1 MEQQVP
7 QQQQQSYQYEQ
18 HVTTTTEQQHYAPQL
33 QQDVP
38 RVADDSE
45 YYARH
50 NGANSVNNSVEE
62 GVMEEYSEKPPPPP
76 RRRFYKQKKYWI
88 ICSILTVIIVVVVVL
103 LIIFVFFPMIAQ
115 SIMNKA
121 SIGVDSAGITFEPP
135 KDDLAKR
142 QDFNMNTTFYMDME
156 STLHN
161 TGPFS
166 ADIKFHNPINVYY
179 NESILLGTV
188 TLPDT
193 HVSGGSGKLQAVTPF
208 MIQDADVF
216 AEFAKEM
223 LAKEEFVWKM
233 KGKLDISA
241 LSRTA
246 TVDLDKDIVL
256 KGMNGFPEVK
266 ITSFNLPA
274 DAPEGGIQVELGTQ
288 LVSPSPIGVQ
298 LGTIALQIG
307 YEGVVLG
314 QVTTDGVNLKQGP
327 NDLNLKGTIVP
338 QSDPANLDKIG
349 ALFSNYVSGKM
360 STTSATG
367 VSCAPDGTNAIGWL
381 SEGFQSVRLNVGLG
395 LDEPLSIIKAV
406 NMGYL
411 DLAFNADAP
420 YAPVT
425 TAPAVV
431 ADYSIPFGFSL
442 NITEVSQEL
451 KLGTNESG
459 DFASI
464 SVPFVPAQSDQAA
477 GKLQFAM
484 NQVAIS
490 ALENKEPQFN
500 DFTYA
505 LTASDLYTFQVGG
518 QASTKTS
525 TPIGNITLSGITFK
539 VPTSLHGLQFLNS
552 TPTTVNS
559 VDVVGGTSD
568 ALQLAIN
575 VTMDNPSDFTISTGD
590 VNFAFLAS
598 GEQLGNVQLSNLTLA
613 RGSNSK
619 SAVSTFDP
627 KKSPVGQNL
636 LSSFVMGKNNDV
648 SISGFDGST
657 NIASLASGL
666 GAINIGTTLPG
677 LTSQLIQGGKLTVNE
692 DSPSN
697 GIVGVQ
703 VSIANPFTAGLTIT
717 SVKSSA
723 SYHGMPVGN
732 IDQDVSSNPIVIGGH
747 STVQS
752 DPLQMSMNIEPAAV
766 ALLLRTLAVDANLDT
781 NALDALFS
789 MGGLSV
795 SGQKDI
801 DPSANLFDGFNIST
815 YVMDAMKALK
825 ADLQLKSGLTIG
837 EYVNSLEF
845 SQNAVAI
852 ETDATV
858 TRLIPIVGQPI
869 VQQIVDGAILGFE
882 TITLSSPTDSS
893 FKVQMKGSITNAG
906 PMAAQISFPDS
917 LTIAWEGRV
926 LGTVGMPTIQ
936 TVADKGAQ
944 FDVEGQFTVTD
955 QGAMG
960 DFAGYMINNADFQ
973 WNIYTDSVAV
983 NALGY
988 QFTGIKM
995 NKFVTL
1001 DGANGFKDA
1010 VTIHSFDL
1018 PSNDPAGGITLT
1030 ANTSIVNPSQV
1041 GFQLSGAGF
1050 NAIYKDISLGPLA
1063 SDGAANFPPKGT
1075 ADLKMKGRLV
1085 KQDSKEGIDAVTEVF
1100 KNYLAAKDTPL
1111 TITGE
1116 SGSGPNGEVS
1126 WLTAG
1131 FKTIKIENVIMPGPE
1146 SPPELI
1152 PAITM
1157 KNMQIDFTKDPYATP
1172 AGSTQVEAQ
1181 LKNPFGFPL
1190 GVSQLNMDV
1199 TAGMEG
1205 NDIATL
1211 KIPDEKA
1218 TTSETGLVTTQ
1229 FSDVPFKVFDNAHKA
1244 FDTFVKMITS
1254 QSNVTF
1260 ELAGSS
1266 NAIAD
1271 TAIGAL
1277 SLDNITFD
1285 VDTSLAGFNNFN
1297 GKTQILSTKV
1307 IGATSDYIKV
1317 GLEISLDNPS
1327 QITINLGDITLDV
1340 NMNEFNALVGQTILK
1355 DLTLKPGNNTL
1366 SCEMHMGGSNAQAL
1380 LQLLSNY
1387 MTGAHVPLTV
1397 TGSDKSTEI
1406 ASLKDAMSTVKLDTS
1421 MTGQTEKLIQSATV
1435 KAKAIE
1441 ALAGK
1446 AKTSIVLHNP
1456 LDTEFA
1462 LRKVEAA
1469 VFMNLKDK
1477 YQQIG
1482 HIDYSLPS
1490 ALTVPAGGQV
1500 TTDDWPVTLDA
1511 SPLDMLSLIGKDG
1524 LTIDLTQ
1531 NATITVGDGF
1541 NAVLYYYQNQVP
1553 MTLDFQLLGFTIPG
1567 GPGGN
1572 ADNST
1577 SSLPASEAASSTPVS
1592 SEAPSSSGDSS
1603 NNASG
1608 SDSQPTPTPTSDN
1621 ADDAESSSSSSDD
1634 SSADATKESE
1644 KPEPSSTDDKASS
1657 SSDATT
1663 TEEPSSQSSDD
1674 NSSSDKHDGIGW
1686 LFPFKLA

>member
-1 MEQQVP
+1 
-7 QQQQQSYQYEQ
+7 
-18 HVTTTTEQQHYAPQL
+18 
-33 QQDVP
+33 
-38 RVADDSE
+38 
-45 YYARH
+45 
-50 NGANSVNNSVEE
+50 
-62 GVMEEYSEKPPPPP
+62 
-76 RRRFYKQKKYWI
+76 
-88 ICSILTVIIVVVVVL
+88 
-103 LIIFVFFPMIAQ
+103 
-115 SIMNKA
+115 
-121 SIGVDSAGITFEPP
+121 
-135 KDDLAKR
+135 
-142 QDFNMNTTFYMDME
+142 
-156 STLHN
+156 
-161 TGPFS
+161 
-166 ADIKFHNPINVYY
+166 
-179 NESILLGTV
+179 
-188 TLPDT
+188 
-193 HVSGGSGKLQAVTPF
+193 
-208 MIQDADVF
+208 
-216 AEFAKEM
+216 
-223 LAKEEFVWKM
+223 
-233 KGKLDISA
+233 
-241 LSRTA
+241 
-246 TVDLDKDIVL
+246 
-256 KGMNGFPEVK
+256 MNGFPEVK

-1285 VDTSLAGFNNFN
+1285 VDTSLAGRCFIDFLFFALYHSLIFFYIGFNNFN